1 MKSYRT
7 CRVLVLA
14 LCAALGMGCGGGRLP
29 VDQGVIVRVKLLK
42 GGQPLS
48 GAIADLPPGVEGTSP
63 FEIALVPQ
71 GGADAAET
79 HLRGMYYG
87 EYSPADGVAVFRGP
101 GKGIPAGRYT
111 LTVRALD
118 VMPGDAEN
126 DPLGGKFDIETSTL
140 VFDIPPDQLG
150 KEYDLPEID
159 LDSPPG
165 S

>member
-1 MKSYRT
+1 MTRYRT
-7 CRVLVLA
+7 LGWLVLA
-14 LCAALGMGCGGGRLP
+14 LVAALPLGCGGGRLP

-48 GAIADLPPGVEGTSP
+48 GAMANMPPGVEDTSP

-79 HLRGMYYG
+79 HLRGMYIA
-87 EYSPADGVAVFRGP
+87 EYSAADGVAVFKGP
-101 GKGIPAGRYT
+101 GKGIPAGKYT
-111 LTVRALD
+111 LTVRAAN

-126 DPLGGKFDIETSTL
+126 DPLGGKFDLETSPL
-140 VFDIPPDQLG
+140 VVDIPPDKLG
-150 KEYDLPEID
+150 SEFDLPEID
-159 LDSPPG
+159 LDSPPQ